1 MEIKFHLNLRLQ
13 IINGLQ
19 SENAKWT
26 APATCYAQEMSSKNH
41 PEFYLL
47 NTHMYVFVPNAKS
60 LGARKTNGLYEF
72 HTINVYEESQPLGCS
87 SAKNLL

>member
-26 APATCYAQEMSSKNH
+26 APATSFAQEMSSKNH
-41 PEFYLL
+41 PEFYL
-47 NTHMYVFVPNAKS
+47 
-60 LGARKTNGLYEF
+60 
-72 HTINVYEESQPLGCS
+72 
-87 SAKNLL
+87 